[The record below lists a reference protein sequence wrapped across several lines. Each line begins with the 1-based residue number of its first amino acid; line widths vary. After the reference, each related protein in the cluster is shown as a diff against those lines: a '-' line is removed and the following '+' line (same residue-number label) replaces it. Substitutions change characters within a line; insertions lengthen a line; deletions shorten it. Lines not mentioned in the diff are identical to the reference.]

1 MKDSLV
7 ETSKNLLNDVNVSF
21 SVGQRKTTGA
31 NIHTLRN
38 KVFSLKCS
46 LQNQIE
52 QGEDYWLNTIFEGN
66 LDRYEK
72 MIAVN
77 IAKVE
82 EFESFVRSL

>member
-1 MKDSLV
+1 MRKLF
-7 ETSKNLLNDVNVSF
+7 EKLLNDVNIAYSI
-21 SVGQRKTTGA
+21 GQRKVTGQ

-38 KVFSLKCS
+38 KVFTLKCR

-66 LDRYEK
+66 LDKYEK

-82 EFESFVRSL
+82 EFESFVNSL